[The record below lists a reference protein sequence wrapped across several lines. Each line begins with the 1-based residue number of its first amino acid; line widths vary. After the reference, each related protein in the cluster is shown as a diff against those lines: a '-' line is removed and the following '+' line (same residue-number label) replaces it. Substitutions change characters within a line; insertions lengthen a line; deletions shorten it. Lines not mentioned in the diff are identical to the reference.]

1 MGTVNQKSTI
11 DVHTKME
18 KESKHNPKDSHQIT
32 KEQKWKGRKKTYKNN
47 PKAINKMA
55 TRTYVLV
62 ITLNA
67 NGLNAPTKR
76 HRLAEWI

>member
-1 MGTVNQKSTI
+1 MGTVKQKSTI
-11 DVHTKME
+11 AVHTKME
-18 KESKHNPKDSHQIT
+18 KESKHNAKDSHQIT
-32 KEQKWKGRKKTYKNN
+32 KEPKRKGRKKTYRNN
-47 PKAINKMA
+47 PKAMNKMA
-55 TRTYVLV
+55 TRTYILV